1 MKHLNAV
8 VFAICCAGL
17 SCACGGRD
25 PKLQPIKDFDSAR
38 YLGTWHEIARL
49 DHRFERGL
57 TQVSAEYSRGEDG
70 KLAVLNKGYDAKSGH
85 WKSIKGVAKFTSD
98 ETTGDLRVSFFRPF
112 YGDYIIL
119 ELDREN
125 YSYALVSGG
134 NTRYLWILARTTMLD
149 KKTTDMLVGKAKA
162 LGFNTDKLIFVQ

>member
-57 TQVSAEYSRGEDG
+57 TQVSAEYSRGED
-70 KLAVLNKGYDAKSGH
+70 
-85 WKSIKGVAKFTSD
+85 
-98 ETTGDLRVSFFRPF
+98 
-112 YGDYIIL
+112 
-119 ELDREN
+119 
-125 YSYALVSGG
+125 
-134 NTRYLWILARTTMLD
+134 
-149 KKTTDMLVGKAKA
+149 
-162 LGFNTDKLIFVQ
+162 